1 MTPTLDG
8 RIQSRIWLLLVVGGV
23 WTLLIGLLINAIYG
37 EMGTLGSTYRVLFV
51 VLLLVLV
58 LGILWELLYHQLM
71 LRRWEKDWPSLYGFV
86 TLVNEGI
93 LVYLVLRFFGDSIP
107 GLEGTP
113 PLGAFL
119 LHFIT
124 TWIVVWLWSQGPM
137 RVLFIRWRYNGGRIV
152 GGV

>member
-8 RIQSRIWLLLVVGGV
+8 RIQSRIWLLVVVGGL

-37 EMGTLGSTYRVLFV
+37 AMGTLGATYRVLFI

-58 LGILWELLYHQLM
+58 LGILWEFLYHQIT
-71 LRRWEKDWPSLYGFV
+71 LRRWEKDWPSLYAFF
-86 TLVNEGI
+86 TFINEGI
-93 LVYLVLRFFGDSIP
+93 LVYLVLRFLGDSIP
-107 GLEGTP
+107 GLNGTP

-119 LHFIT
+119 LHFLS
-124 TWIVVWLWSQGPM
+124 TWVVVWLMTQGPM